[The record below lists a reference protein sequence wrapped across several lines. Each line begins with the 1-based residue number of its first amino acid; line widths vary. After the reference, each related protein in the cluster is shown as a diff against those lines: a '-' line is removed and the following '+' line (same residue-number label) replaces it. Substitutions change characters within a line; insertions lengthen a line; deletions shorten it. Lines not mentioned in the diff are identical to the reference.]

1 MRIPRPVQRTL
12 LSTREMGQDI
22 LVQQQVHSM
31 QINLSPEEAR
41 IIGCLMEKA
50 VTTPDQYPLTLNAL
64 TNACN
69 QKSSRDPV
77 MNLTS
82 GNVQHTARAL
92 QEKFLIKNNENFRS
106 GVEKYEQRLCNTPLT
121 DYQLSTEE
129 YAVLCLLLL
138 RGPQTAGEMRAR
150 SPRLHVFADNQ
161 AVLDAIQAM
170 IDRQEGAIIARLPKK
185 SGRQDHEYM
194 HLLAGDITS
203 APEEEA
209 SSVRASTTSN
219 SSSRIN
225 QLEARVARLE
235 AALVSLAGQL
245 GAEIDLNDEAAADDC
260 QIHQSQPLG
269 YRTD

>member
-1 MRIPRPVQRTL
+1 
-12 LSTREMGQDI
+12 
-22 LVQQQVHSM
+22 M
-31 QINLSPEEAR
+31 QITLSPEDAR

-121 DYQLSTEE
+121 DYQLSPGE

-138 RGPQTAGEMRAR
+138 RGPQTAGEIRAR
-150 SPRLHVFADNQ
+150 SPRLHVFEDNQ
-161 AVLDAIQAM
+161 AVADVFSGM
-170 IDRQEGAIIARLPKK
+170 IHREEGAIIARLPRK

-194 HLLAGDITS
+194 HLFAGDI
-203 APEEEA
+203 APTQEDAPSLA
-209 SSVRASTTSN
+209 SRANTTPGAASKHREG
-219 SSSRIN
+219 SGRIDE
-225 QLEARVARLE
+225 LEARVAKLE
-235 AALVSLAGQL
+235 TALASLAEQL
-245 GAEIDLNDEAAADDC
+245 GAEVDLD
-260 QIHQSQPLG
+260 
-269 YRTD
+269 TDS

>member
-1 MRIPRPVQRTL
+1 
-12 LSTREMGQDI
+12 
-22 LVQQQVHSM
+22 M

-161 AVLDAIQAM
+161 AVLDVIQGM

>member
-1 MRIPRPVQRTL
+1 
-12 LSTREMGQDI
+12 
-22 LVQQQVHSM
+22 M

-92 QEKFLIKNNENFRS
+92 QEKFFIKNNENFRS
-106 GVEKYEQRLCNTPLT
+106 GAQKYEQRLCNTPMT

-161 AVLDAIQAM
+161 AVHDVIQGM
-170 IDRQEGAIIARLPKK
+170 INREEGAIIARLPKK

-194 HLLAGDITS
+194 HLFAGDITS
-203 APEEEA
+203 VPEEEI
-209 SSVRASTTSN
+209 SSTRASTTST
-219 SSSRIN
+219 SGSSGSSRIN

-245 GAEIDLNDEAAADDC
+245 GAEIDLSHEASADDC
-260 QIHQSQPLG
+260 QIHQPHPLS
-269 YRTD
+269 DQAD